1 MRRFLALAFVF
12 GCGSADDKKH
22 LDAAVDAPKPGADAA
37 QPACNLTAPFGTP
50 VNVGGVNT
58 SSTESWGWLSADG
71 LTIYFTSTP
80 SGLTDFNI
88 YTATRAQPSGNFSNV
103 QPLDAVNTTNTE
115 SRPVLTADGLNLF
128 LAYAPVGA
136 NMHIYTATRAST
148 AADFSTPIVAPALN
162 SNGID
167 ANPWISADGLTLYL
181 ASTRSGANAGDYDI
195 FRATRTTTTMMFG
208 MPTAVPELN
217 MSNTVDDAPVLSAD
231 GLEIFFA
238 STRGVVGASARN
250 NVWHATRSTTNDGF
264 GTPAK
269 IAELGTDATE
279 DYPNWISPDRCTLIY
294 TSDRPGGNGGYDL
307 WMASRPE

>member
-1 MRRFLALAFVF
+1 MRRLLAVVLVC
-12 GCGSADDKKH
+12 GCGSVDEKRH
-22 LDAAVDAPKPGADAA
+22 LDAGVDAAKPGVDAA

-50 VNVGGVNT
+50 MNIGGVNT

-80 SGLTDFNI
+80 SGLADYNI
-88 YTATRAQPSGNFSNV
+88 YTATRAQPSGNFSNAR
-103 QPLDAVNTTNTE
+103 PLDAVNTTSTE
-115 SRPVLTADGLNLF
+115 SRPVLSADGLHLF
-128 LAYAPVGA
+128 IEYAPVGA

-148 AADFSTPIVAPALN
+148 AADFPAPMTAAAVN

-167 ANPWISADGLTLYL
+167 ANPWISADGRTLYL

-195 FRATRTTTTMMFG
+195 FRATRATTTMPFG
-208 MPTAVPELN
+208 MPTAVSELN

-250 NVWHATRSTTNDGF
+250 NIWHAVRSTTNDGF
-264 GTPAK
+264 GTPVK
-269 IAELGTDATE
+269 IADLGTDATE
-279 DYPNWISPDRCTLIY
+279 DYPNWLSPDRCTLIY
-294 TSDRPGGNGGYDL
+294 TSDRAGGNGGYDL
-307 WMASRPE
+307 WIATRP